1 MVLFLHVS
9 YFLLDIARQIHQS
22 HNSCVIF
29 DESGIKLCKTR
40 IKNLLLH
47 LNFVNWLISLVITVK
62 FFVFMLQIMCPENVM
77 CAVPKTKM
85 PKNRQKW
92 IAMLNEY
99 RIQWNAK
106 FLWIKMFV
114 ETQNMVSFVDII
126 FIESNNPICYFPW
139 FIASYIIWH
148 SIINIKI
155 RCYNSL
161 HYTQLKVQRPNFSN
175 SKTILI
181 YFISFLQ
188 PLRLL
193 MENATHINKS
203 WVERCNFAT
212 ILLFCAFAT
221 HKIKFHVFVVKVSQ
235 LMLWVMD

>member
-1 MVLFLHVS
+1 MVLFLHIS

-114 ETQNMVSFVDII
+114 ETQNMFSFVDII
-126 FIESNNPICYFPW
+126 FIKSNWSIT
-139 FIASYIIWH
+139 SYIIWH
-148 SIINIKI
+148 WITNIKI
-155 RCYNSL
+155 RCYSSFQ
-161 HYTQLKVQRPNFSN
+161 YTQLKVQRPKFSN
-175 SKTILI
+175 GKTILI
-181 YFISFLQ
+181 HSISFKRR
-188 PLRLL
+188 LRLL
-193 MENATHINKS
+193 RENATHINKS
-203 WVERCNFAT
+203 WVESCNFAT

-221 HKIKFHVFVVKVSQ
+221 HKIKFHVFVVKFAQ
-235 LMLWVMD
+235 LILWVMH